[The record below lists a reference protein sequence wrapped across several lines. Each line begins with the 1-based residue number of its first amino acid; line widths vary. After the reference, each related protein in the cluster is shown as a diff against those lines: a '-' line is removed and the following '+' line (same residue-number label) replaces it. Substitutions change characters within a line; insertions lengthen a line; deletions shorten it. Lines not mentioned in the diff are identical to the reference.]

1 MKIKTNKII
10 IRKEIKE
17 KPTQNEINAIKQY
30 GQDVNNYCLDCRKP
44 LYYFNQ
50 CNDCYDKMI
59 LRAKVG

>member
-1 MKIKTNKII
+1 MK

-17 KPTQNEINAIKQY
+17 PPTEQEKKLMQQY
-30 GQDVNNYCLDCRKP
+30 GQDVNNKCVDCGKP

-59 LRAKVG
+59 AQAKL